1 MGEEGLTGRR
11 KVEESDERGSGRQS
25 DEITEG
31 VKGWRDRNSEGR
43 VGEKRRWRNG
53 EGVSFFQSIV
63 HASTCINRHD
73 VSS

>member
-31 VKGWRDRNSEGR
+31 VIGQGVEGQKFRGKGGR
-43 VGEKRRWRNG
+43 KTTMEKW
-53 EGVSFFQSIV
+53 
-63 HASTCINRHD
+63 
-73 VSS
+73 